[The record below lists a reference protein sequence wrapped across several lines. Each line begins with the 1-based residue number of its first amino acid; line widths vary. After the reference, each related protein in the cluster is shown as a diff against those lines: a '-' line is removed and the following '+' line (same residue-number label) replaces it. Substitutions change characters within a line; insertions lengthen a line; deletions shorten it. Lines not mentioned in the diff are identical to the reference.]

1 MTHSGTPAT
10 GLRIAVVTQH
20 FWPENFQINH
30 LVRALTERGHTVVVL
45 TGKPNYPGGNIF
57 EGYSYLGHDA
67 DVYEAAEVLRVPVIP
82 RGKGGG
88 LRLAVNYL
96 SFLINARLFGIRR
109 LQGEFDAVFCY
120 APSPLT
126 VGLTA
131 LAAKRHTGAPM
142 LIWVQDLWP
151 ESVAAAGGV
160 RAGWV
165 LRLLDVMVLRIYRG
179 ADRVLIQ
186 SPAFRSHVERAGIDA
201 ARIVYF
207 PQSVDPLFQPLPAEH
222 SPEGAKLMPDG
233 FRVMFAGNI
242 GQAQDFETVLAAA
255 ALLRAHADIKWVII
269 GYGRRHAWL
278 AEQIDILGLADRF
291 VLLGQ
296 HPEASMPLFFAHADA
311 LLVTLRKDPI
321 FAKTIPTKIQ
331 SYLACGRPIIAGMDG
346 EGARVVVES
355 GAGFAAPASE
365 PEKLADAVLRLY
377 QLSDDERAEMGRRAK
392 AYSVS
397 HFDRE
402 TLVDQLVGEMRALAK
417 VR

>member
-1 MTHSGTPAT
+1 MTEPAGTADR
-10 GLRIAVVTQH
+10 LRIAVVTQH

-30 LVRALTERGHTVVVL
+30 LVRGLTERGHSVTVL
-45 TGKPNYPGGNIF
+45 TGKPNYPAGEFF

-109 LQGEFDAVFCY
+109 LHGAFDAVFCY
-120 APSPLT
+120 APSPFT

-160 RAGWV
+160 KAGWV
-165 LRLLDVMVLRIYRG
+165 LRLLDAMVLHIYRG
-179 ADRVLIQ
+179 ADGVLVQ
-186 SPAFRSHVERAGIDA
+186 SPAFRSHVERSGIDA

-207 PQSVDPLFQPLPAEH
+207 PQSVDPLFRPLHAEQ
-222 SPEGAKLMPDG
+222 SPEQANLMPDG
-233 FRVMFAGNI
+233 FRLMFAGNI
-242 GQAQDFETVLAAA
+242 GQAQDFETVVAAA
-255 ALLRAHADIKWVII
+255 ELLRPYTDIKWVII

-278 AEQIDILGLADRF
+278 TEQIDTLGLADRF

-346 EGARVVVES
+346 EGARIVVES

-365 PEKLADAVLRLY
+365 PEQLAEAVLRLY
-377 QLSDDERAEMGRRAK
+377 RLTDEERVEMGRRAK

-397 HFDRE
+397 QFDRDR
-402 TLVDQLVGEMRALAK
+402 LIDQLVGEMRSLSRK
-417 VR
+417 V